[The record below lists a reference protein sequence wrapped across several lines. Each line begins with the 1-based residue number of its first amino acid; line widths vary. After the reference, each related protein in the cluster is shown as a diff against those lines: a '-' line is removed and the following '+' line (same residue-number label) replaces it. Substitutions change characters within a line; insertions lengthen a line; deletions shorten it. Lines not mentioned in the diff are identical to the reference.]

1 MQDVT
6 RWDQC
11 TLTRFLQLTG
21 NDPARMAESAAINKS
36 LSVLGQVVHALNT
49 GAVSVL
55 VFFIYFER
63 LRVHLFEDTSLFFR
77 ISSSDISDSRH
88 FYSTLIL
95 LLPVFSLC
103 LSPLKFLTH

>member
-1 MQDVT
+1 MQGVT
-6 RWDQC
+6 RWDEC

-55 VFFIYFER
+55 
-63 LRVHLFEDTSLFFR
+63 LF
-77 ISSSDISDSRH
+77 
-88 FYSTLIL
+88 
-95 LLPVFSLC
+95 
-103 LSPLKFLTH
+103 